1 MRIKLISALSALALA
16 CPSSVLSE
24 PLTLEILLGLETFGR
39 IEIDPSGS
47 VAVFEERRAR
57 GDLPRYDLQPEGA
70 VRYAR
75 IYRFNTEAPSE
86 IRPLLPMEEDAG
98 YTMGPFSAD
107 GSRLVV
113 FRLQDLAFRL
123 GIVDLRAGTVAW
135 SDLSPESGAWGRSVQ
150 WISNNELLV
159 LGMPDGALPPRLA
172 MQNAT
177 QTRLPGLWAQ
187 AARGEPA
194 FVSVGQGASAEVRET
209 RTLWRVNAD
218 TGDAAVLTQG
228 EFLDFEA
235 SPDGSQ
241 VAVLRDGPLAPPPGL
256 DMSTELRRARS
267 LRLVDTRTGLSV
279 DPPEAVDISTSLLG
293 WSADSSALLVMDIG
307 AAPARLLSVTSS
319 GAVRDRTPAGVTP
332 DTTVDVFASPTAHAA
347 WLGDG
352 AVVRGTRNGRLGWW
366 AQRGTEVVASSSLSE
381 GGRVLAQG
389 QEAALLEDRGRI
401 LRLRPDLSSED
412 LGPTGSLSRP
422 LGIFGHRRA
431 TDPMGADQAEVIG
444 EGGRLCRVFA
454 DAQPFPSPCVA
465 ASPGATINWDR
476 KISVGIGREGRGL
489 DGLEIRSD
497 AGSEI
502 VRRLNPELEN
512 VYVPEPHLI
521 TGPTGAR
528 GWLYLPETETSEPPP
543 VIVIPYP
550 GKAYPTAPRAMSPE
564 AVQMTLNGGLLVAAG
579 YAVIYPDLPANAEPS
594 AGLADRILAVVDAA
608 ATDRLID
615 ADRIG
620 LWGHS
625 FGAWSV
631 VMSATQSS
639 RFKAVV
645 AVNGPYNLPLFLAG
659 MSPHQ
664 RMQGGNT
671 IDAIGGARW
680 LETGQAGMIQ
690 AYWSDPERYRRGSP
704 FEHADRITAP
714 ILLFHGEMDIAPVQA
729 EQMYAALV
737 RLQRPAA
744 LTYLF
749 GEDHSIH
756 NPGNA
761 RIYYEQLT
769 AWFDQYLKPETP
781 RSGPAI
787 AAATLPSTP
796 E

>member
-1 MRIKLISALSALALA
+1 MRITLISALGALALA
-16 CPSSVLSE
+16 CASSVQSE
-24 PLTLEILLGLETFGR
+24 PLTVETLLGLETFGR

-75 IYRFNTEAPSE
+75 IYQFDVEAPSE
-86 IRPLLPMEEDAG
+86 IRPLLPMEDDAG
-98 YTMGPFSAD
+98 YTMGPFSTD

-113 FRLQDLAFRL
+113 FRLQGLMFRL

-150 WISNNELLV
+150 WISNTELLV
-159 LGMPDGALPPRLA
+159 LGMPDGILPPRLS

-194 FVSVGQGASAEVRET
+194 FVSVGQGASAEIRET

-218 TGDAAVLTQG
+218 TGEAVVLSQG

-241 VAVLRDGPLAPPPGL
+241 VAVLIDGPLAPPPGL
-256 DMSTELRRARS
+256 DMATELRRARS
-267 LRLVDTRTGLSV
+267 LRLVGTRTGLSV
-279 DPPEAVDISTSLLG
+279 DPSETVDVSTSLLG

-307 AAPARLLSVTSS
+307 AASARLLSVTPA
-319 GAVRDRTPAGVTP
+319 GEVRDRTPAGVTP
-332 DTTVDVFASPTAHAA
+332 DTTVDVFASPTAHAT
-347 WLGDG
+347 WLGDA
-352 AVVRGTRNGRLGWW
+352 AVVRGIRNGRLGWW
-366 AQRGTEVVASSSLSE
+366 AQRGTDVAAVNGVSE
-381 GGRVLAQG
+381 GGRVIAQG

-412 LGPTGSLSRP
+412 LGPTGNLSRP

-431 TDPMGADQAEVIG
+431 TDPMGADQAEVTG

-454 DAQPFPSPCVA
+454 DAQPSPSPCVD
-465 ASPGATINWDR
+465 ASPGASVSWDR
-476 KISVGIGREGRGL
+476 RISVGIGTVGRTPNR
-489 DGLEIRSD
+489 LEVRSEL
-497 AGSEI
+497 GSEI
-502 VRRLNPELEN
+502 VRRLNPELDT
-512 VYVPEPHLI
+512 VYVPQARLI
-521 TGPTGAR
+521 TGPNGAR
-528 GWLYLPETETSEPPP
+528 GWLYLPETATSQPPP

-550 GKAYPTAPRAMSPE
+550 GKTYPTAPRSMDPE
-564 AVQMTLNGGLLVAAG
+564 AVQMTLNGGLLAAAG

-608 ATDRLID
+608 AADGSID

-625 FGAWSV
+625 FGGWSV
-631 VMSATQSS
+631 VMSAAQSE

-645 AVNGPYNLPLFLAG
+645 AVNGAYNLPLSLGA

-664 RMQGGNT
+664 RMQGENT
-671 IDAIGGARW
+671 IDAISGARW
-680 LETGQAGMIQ
+680 LETGQAGMLQ
-690 AYWSDPERYRRGSP
+690 SFWSDPDRYRRGSP
-704 FEHADRITAP
+704 FEAANRITAP
-714 ILLFHGEMDIAPVQA
+714 VLLIHGEMDFLGVHA

-761 RIYYEQLT
+761 RVYYMQLT
-769 AWFDQYLKPETP
+769 AWFDRYLKSETP
-781 RSGPAI
+781 RSEPAI
-787 AAATLPSTP
+787 AAAMPPSTP
-796 E
+796 G